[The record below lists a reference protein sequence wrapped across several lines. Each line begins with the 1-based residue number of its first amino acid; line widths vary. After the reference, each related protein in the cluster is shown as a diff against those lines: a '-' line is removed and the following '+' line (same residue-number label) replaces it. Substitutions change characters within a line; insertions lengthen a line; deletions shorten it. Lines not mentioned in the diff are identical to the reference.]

1 VSGIDPV
8 VHDTPADEPRYLLIS
23 IQPVKQQSI
32 TIVRAVVNSKLRKFH
47 GPSPVA
53 SVAVRTVSDSL
64 DYAHS
69 MPINR
74 LMMIAVDI
82 RTLLFNVRVASDHYR
97 RAGLSRT

>member
-1 VSGIDPV
+1 
-8 VHDTPADEPRYLLIS
+8 LIS

-32 TIVRAVVNSKLRKFH
+32 TIVRAVVNRKLRKFH

-64 DYAHS
+64 DYAQS

-74 LMMIAVDI
+74 LMIAVDI
-82 RTLLFNVRVASDHYR
+82 RTILFKVRVASDHYR

>member
-1 VSGIDPV
+1 
-8 VHDTPADEPRYLLIS
+8 LLIS

-32 TIVRAVVNSKLRKFH
+32 TIVRAVVNSKLRKSH

-64 DYAHS
+64 DYAQS

-74 LMMIAVDI
+74 LIIAVDI
-82 RTLLFNVRVASDHYR
+82 RALLFNVASQATTIAVQD
-97 RAGLSRT
+97 